1 MNYLQLV
8 ARLKRKCR
16 VTGAAP
22 ASIENATSEEVN
34 RLMDWINEAWMDIP
48 ETRQDWEWMRGSC
61 SFTTVAGQA
70 IYTPAE
76 AGVTDFGNW
85 TRDTWRIYT
94 TSVGMPSEQFL
105 IYRDYESWR
114 NLYQFG
120 SMRTSQTQPVDL
132 TITPEKSIG
141 LGPLPTA
148 GYTVIGD
155 YFKLPTEMSLNAD
168 TPALPGRFHMLIV
181 YRAMMFYGVSEAAPE
196 VYEEGKTEFNRMM
209 SRVTENNLPELMATG
224 EFA

>member
-34 RLMDWINEAWMDIP
+34 RLKDWINEAWMDIQ
-48 ETRQDWEWMRGSC
+48 ETRQDWDWMRGSC
-61 SFTTVAGQA
+61 SFATVAGQA
-70 IYTPAE
+70 IYTPTE
-76 AGVTDFGNW
+76 AGVTDFGIW

-94 TSVGMPSEQFL
+94 TSAGMPSEQFL
-105 IYRDYESWR
+105 IYRSYESWR

-132 TITPEKSIG
+132 TITPDKSIG
-141 LGPLPTA
+141 IGPIPTA

-155 YFKLPTEMSLNAD
+155 YFKLPTELSLNAD
-168 TPALPGRFHMLIV
+168 TPAMPSRFHMLIV
-181 YRAMMFYGVSEAAPE
+181 YRAMMFYGVSEAAPK

-209 SRVTENNLPELMATG
+209 SRVTENNLPELMVTG

>member
-22 ASIENATSEEVN
+22 ASIENTTSEEVN
-34 RLMDWINEAWMDIP
+34 RLKDWINEAWMDIQ
-48 ETRQDWEWMRGSC
+48 ETRHDWQWMRGSC

-70 IYTPAE
+70 VYTQSQS
-76 AGVTDFGNW
+76 GVTDFGHW

-105 IYRDYESWR
+105 MYRDYESWR

-132 TITPEKSIG
+132 TITPEKSLG
-141 LGPLPTA
+141 LGPVPTA

-155 YFKLPTEMSLNAD
+155 YFKAPTEMTLNAD
-168 TPALPGRFHMLIV
+168 TPAIPSRFHMLIV
-181 YRAMMFYGVSEAAPE
+181 YRAMMFYGVSEAASE
-196 VYEEGKTEFNRMM
+196 VYEEGKIEFNRMM
-209 SRVTENNLPELMATG
+209 ARVSESNLPELVIAG
-224 EFA
+224 EFV

>member
-34 RLMDWINEAWMDIP
+34 RLMDWINEAWMDIQ
-48 ETRQDWEWMRGSC
+48 ETRQDWGWMRGSC

-76 AGVTDFGNW
+76 TGVTDFGNW

-168 TPALPGRFHMLIV
+168 TPALPSRFHMLIV